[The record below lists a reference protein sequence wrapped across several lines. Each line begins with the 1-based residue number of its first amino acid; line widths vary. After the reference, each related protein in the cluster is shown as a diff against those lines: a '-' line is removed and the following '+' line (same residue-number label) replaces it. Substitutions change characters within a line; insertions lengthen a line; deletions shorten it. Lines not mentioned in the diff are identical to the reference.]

1 MEIVVVGLNHR
12 TAPVDLRE
20 RVAFTPQQARN
31 AADQLRSEGVL
42 EEALILSTCNRS
54 EIYGA
59 ASGDSADSGMVVE
72 QLEDFFASFHGLSP
86 SELQGALYLR
96 NGHDAVRHLYRVA
109 SGLDSML
116 LGEAE
121 VLGQVRQAYRAALDH
136 GSTGRILNRL
146 FQRALEVG
154 KRVRTETSLAVRP
167 VSVAF
172 AGVRL
177 AEQILGRLG
186 DKRALIVGSGATS
199 ERVVG
204 HLCDRG
210 IQNLR
215 LINRTA
221 QHAQDLASRFGGEV
235 LPWEGLRSALEW
247 PDLIVTSVSSPEPV
261 LTRELLE
268 AAKIARG
275 NLPLLVIDLGLPRN
289 VAASAGNLGGI
300 YVYNLDDLTLIVEE
314 NKKAREQEIPHA
326 EAIVEEQVVKF
337 MEWESAPRYS
347 LVPVSSASSVAR

>member
-1 MEIVVVGLNHR
+1 MKEIVVIGLNHR
-12 TAPVDLRE
+12 TAAVEVRE
-20 RVAFTPQQARN
+20 RVAFSPQQARI
-31 AADQLRSEGVL
+31 AADQLRAEGIL
-42 EEALILSTCNRS
+42 EEAVILSTCNRS

-59 ASGDSADSGMVVE
+59 ANSSPLVM
-72 QLEDFFASFHGLSP
+72 QRLEDFFASFHSLRS
-86 SELQGALYLR
+86 SELRSAFYRHRSHEG
-96 NGHDAVRHLYRVA
+96 VRHLYRVA

-121 VLGQVRQAYRAALDH
+121 VLGQVREAYRAALEH

-154 KRVRTETSLAVRP
+154 KRVRTETSVAVRP

-177 AEQILGRLG
+177 AEQILGRLN

-221 QHAQDLASRFGGEV
+221 QHAHDLAARFGGEV
-235 LPWEGLRSALEW
+235 IPWENLSKALEW
-247 PDLIVTSVSSPEPV
+247 PDVIVSSVSSPEPI

-268 AAKIARG
+268 AGRIARG
-275 NLPLLVIDLGLPRN
+275 YRPLLVIDLGLPRN
-289 VAASAGNLGGI
+289 VSSSAAMISGI

-314 NKKAREQEIPHA
+314 NKKAREQEIPRA
-326 EAIVEEQVVKF
+326 EAIIEEQVAKF
-337 MEWESAPRYS
+337 MAWEAGPRYP
-347 LVPVSSASSVAR
+347 LTTVSSATTVAG

>member
-12 TAPVDLRE
+12 TAPVELRE
-20 RVAFTPQQARN
+20 RVAFTPQQARH
-31 AADQLRSEGVL
+31 AAEQLRAEGVL

-59 ASGDSADSGMVVE
+59 ARGDLGDSAMVAE
-72 QLEDFFASFHGLSP
+72 QLADFFASFHGLSP
-86 SELQGALYLR
+86 AELGNALYLR

-136 GSTGRILNRL
+136 GTTGRMLNRL

-177 AEQILGRLG
+177 AEQILGRLAA
-186 DKRALIVGSGATS
+186 KRALIVGSGATS

-221 QHAQDLASRFGGEV
+221 QHAQDL
-235 LPWEGLRSALEW
+235 
-247 PDLIVTSVSSPEPV
+247 
-261 LTRELLE
+261 
-268 AAKIARG
+268 
-275 NLPLLVIDLGLPRN
+275 PR
-289 VAASAGNLGGI
+289 ASAGKSCPGK
-300 YVYNLDDLTLIVEE
+300 VC
-314 NKKAREQEIPHA
+314 ARR
-326 EAIVEEQVVKF
+326 
-337 MEWESAPRYS
+337 WSGRT
-347 LVPVSSASSVAR
+347 